1 MDTHNSS
8 RLQPDPRWQ
17 RALVEKHHAL
27 LGDRIANDG
36 HDARVGLVGHDAGF
50 DAVKGV
56 AEELSLLS
64 ARKFFSE
71 RCRVS
76 EADSRGRRAGSH
88 QKGGERGD
96 VRWPV

>member
-8 RLQPDPRWQ
+8 RLQTDPRRQ

-36 HDARVGLVGHDAGF
+36 HDARVGLVGHDAGL

-64 ARKFFSE
+64 ARKSSLSVAEEVKQTAEGVE
-71 RCRVS
+71 RDCAKG
-76 EADSRGRRAGSH
+76 EGRGN
-88 QKGGERGD
+88 
-96 VRWPV
+96 VRWQG